1 MEGIKKMLEIGIQ
14 SKGIIK
20 ESVMEEGYKKIKQAG
35 MSYVDYN
42 IMTPKE
48 ETEKLEVAYFEK
60 HKECAD
66 KYGLH
71 FSQVH
76 APLFK
81 YETERPDRIEY
92 ILEEMKKSIAI
103 CCLLGSRYLV
113 MHPFELAFK
122 LGKSEERKINL
133 DYFGALA
140 EEAMRKN
147 VMICIENMPSKKNER
162 LWEGACSSARET
174 VDYINILNEGAGGE
188 CFGACFDVG
197 HANVLGKNLR
207 EEVKTLGRHLKVV
220 HIHDNDGVTDS
231 HQLPHTFSNKGN
243 SITDWTGFLLGL
255 REIGF
260 KGVLS
265 FETYGCF
272 SGIPGVLQEPV
283 LNFLY
288 SVGANFSRII
298 CFEEVLEQMG
308 SKKKILFGSG
318 KMFDVYMRDFG
329 KKYPPFFA
337 VDNNASLW
345 GTDKLGIVIR
355 SPQDILAVPEEER
368 VIILC
373 NAYYEDNIK
382 QLEDMGIYRYE
393 LTEEILRMT
402 GRPL

>member
-1 MEGIKKMLEIGIQ
+1 MLEIGIQ
-14 SKGIIK
+14 SRGIIR
-20 ESVMEEGYKKIKQAG
+20 ESVIEEGYKKIKQAG
-35 MSYVDYN
+35 MNCVDYN
-42 IMTPKE
+42 IMTSKE
-48 ETEKLEVAYFEK
+48 HTEKLEVAYFGR

-81 YETERPDRIEY
+81 YDTDKPDRNVY

-103 CCLLGSRYLV
+103 CRLLDSRYLV
-113 MHPFELAFK
+113 MHPFELAFN
-122 LGKSEERKINL
+122 LGKAEERKINL
-133 DYFGALA
+133 EFFSALA
-140 EEAMRKN
+140 EEAISEN
-147 VMICIENMPSKKNER
+147 VMICIENMPSRKNER

-174 VDYINILNEGAGGE
+174 VDYINTLNERAGKE

-207 EEVKTLGRHLKVV
+207 EEVKTLGEHLKVL

-231 HQLPHTFSNKGN
+231 HQLPHTFSNRGN
-243 SITDWTGFLLGL
+243 SITDWAGFLLGL
-255 REIGF
+255 RDIGF
-260 KGVLS
+260 GGVLS

-272 SGIPGVLQEPV
+272 FGIPGVLQEPV
-283 LNFLY
+283 LSFLY
-288 SVGANFSRII
+288 SVGTNFSRII
-298 CFEEVLEQMG
+298 CFEEILEQMG
-308 SKKKILFGSG
+308 AKKRILFGSG

-329 KKYPPFFA
+329 SKYPPFFV
-337 VDNNASLW
+337 VDNNAALW
-345 GTDKLGIVIR
+345 GTDKLGIPIR
-355 SPQDILAVPEEER
+355 SPRDILGIPEEGRE
-368 VIILC
+368 IILC

-382 QLEDMGIYRYE
+382 QLHDMGIDQCV